1 MTHPDTKPEALLPGG
16 MDNKELREA
25 WGRKLPGVEPTDRD
39 LTAFA
44 LGVEVGYAGKSVYF
58 NERNSARD
66 AWRRA
71 ATERDRLHAE
81 CESLR
86 TQLQEQAL
94 QSLSTM
100 GQDDATIADL
110 RAQLAEARAE
120 AEALTTALAACRD
133 VFPLIEPGDPNE
145 LEWLDAVAFPGA
157 VPAYVKAKAEALRA
171 DARRYAEAMN
181 MARICAESHHKRADD
196 CGDLARKLLTALNAI
211 DTAMGAKEA

>member
-1 MTHPDTKPEALLPGG
+1 MPTDAHPDTKPEALLQGG

-44 LGVEVGYAGKSVYF
+44 LGVEVGDAGKSVYF

-86 TQLQEQAL
+86 TQLAEAL
-94 QSLSTM
+94 NGRDAYTEAAKRAD
-100 GQDDATIADL
+100 DDAIRWATEGVQQIIAERD
-110 RAQLAEARAE
+110 AARAE
-120 AEALTTALAACRD
+120 AEAL
-133 VFPLIEPGDPNE
+133 
-145 LEWLDAVAFPGA
+145 
-157 VPAYVKAKAEALRA
+157 RA
-171 DARRYAEAMN
+171 DAEAADAALIEVADFFQARGRVSISQLQRELRIRWKSAQALTQAVVRRGLVNGLPATP
-181 MARICAESHHKRADD
+181 
-196 CGDLARKLLTALNAI
+196 L
-211 DTAMGAKEA
+211 AMGAMKEGE